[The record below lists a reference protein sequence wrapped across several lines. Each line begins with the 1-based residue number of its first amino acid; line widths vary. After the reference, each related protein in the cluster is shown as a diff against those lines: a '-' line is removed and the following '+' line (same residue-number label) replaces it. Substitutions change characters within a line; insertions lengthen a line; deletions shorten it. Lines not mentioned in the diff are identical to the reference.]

1 MSYSDFLDYWL
12 ENYCYINLKYH
23 TIEGYSNIIKNHIKP
38 NIGYFRLSQITR
50 STLQEFIN
58 KIYVNKSFSKNFLN
72 NIKKVIK
79 GSFIYAYETD
89 FIKVNPA
96 IGLKLPKYDIPPED
110 PAHIFTNE
118 EINLILDRFKN
129 NHCVYYAFLT
139 AYCTGLR
146 IAEVFA
152 LTWDD
157 IDFYNKTISINKNIL
172 KKNQA
177 GGTRQRHIS
186 GNSTTVWYFGTCK
199 TETSYR
205 TIPIGDTLVNALKEY
220 KQEQEE
226 HRKNYGDTYMKH
238 YKKTVIN
245 PYNNKQEIKIINAH
259 AEIDVALPEVK
270 LVFLK
275 NNGVFEG
282 TDSCKYPFKVIHYE
296 LGIPCRFHDFR
307 DTHATRLIE
316 SGADI
321 NVRHTVYDKPKD
333 DKGRWYIGTTKT
345 KQGTR
350 QISMS
355 ATLYN
360 ALLNYKKKQQ
370 YMKKLY
376 GKEYLTYHFEDVLNK
391 YGKVVE
397 QRIVKNIGNV
407 LQINKADMVF
417 TRPNGKYVGR
427 NILNYPFKIIHKE
440 LGIENCRFYDL
451 RGSYATINLRNG
463 IEIRDVADILGHK
476 YIETTENFYITST
489 DENKKDVSNVFDNLV
504 NSKTINDIIKYEIA
518 Y

>member
-1 MSYSDFLDYWL
+1 MSNVTIQKRGNFYQYKFEIAKVDGKRKFLSKSGFKTKSEAEKEGVIAYNDYLNTGNSFSSSDMSYSDFLDYWF

-50 STLQEFIN
+50 ATLQEFIN
-58 KIYVNKSFSKNFLN
+58 KIYINKSFSKNFLN

-79 GSFIYAYETD
+79 GSFTYAYETD
-89 FIKVNPA
+89 FIKINPA
-96 IGLKLPKYDIPPED
+96 IGLKLPKYDIPPKD

-146 IAEVFA
+146 VAEVFA

-157 IDFYNKTISINKNIL
+157 IDFYNKTISVNKNIL

-177 GGTRQRHIS
+177 GGTKQRHIS

-205 TIPIGDTLVNALKEY
+205 TIPIGDTLINALKEY

-259 AEIDVALPEVK
+259 AEIDIALPEVK

-321 NVRHTVYDKPKD
+321 
-333 DKGRWYIGTTKT
+333 
-345 KQGTR
+345 
-350 QISMS
+350 
-355 ATLYN
+355 
-360 ALLNYKKKQQ
+360 
-370 YMKKLY
+370 
-376 GKEYLTYHFEDVLNK
+376 
-391 YGKVVE
+391 
-397 QRIVKNIGNV
+397 
-407 LQINKADMVF
+407 KAVSK
-417 TRPNGKYVGR
+417 RLGHR
-427 NILNYPFKIIHKE
+427 NIDTTYNIYVRVTEKM
-440 LGIENCRFYDL
+440 ENETANKFEQIC
-451 RGSYATINLRNG
+451 
-463 IEIRDVADILGHK
+463 K
-476 YIETTENFYITST
+476 Y
-489 DENKKDVSNVFDNLV
+489 L
-504 NSKTINDIIKYEIA
+504 
-518 Y
+518 